1 MKSKLGKALAKQ
13 QHLLISIS
21 EEGLDIANIKKE
33 VLENLNLLIDITK
46 DYNKVINT
54 LTKGD

>member
-13 QHLLISIS
+13 QHLLISLS
-21 EEGLDIANIKKE
+21 EEELDIANVKKE

>member
-13 QHLLISIS
+13 QHLLISLS
-21 EEGLDIANIKKE
+21 EEELDIANIKKE

-46 DYNKVINT
+46 DYNRVINT

>member
-13 QHLLISIS
+13 QHLLISLS
-21 EEGLDIANIKKE
+21 EEELDIANIKKE